1 MNGVLYSKFL
11 KSERLAA
18 NLTVRRLRRSSAC
31 RSEVKSI
38 KGAKLLRS
46 FTVLR
51 SRFSSNR
58 WIQASAWIICA
69 LSIVIFSIG
78 FLLSNAQ
85 TSVAEDEIS
94 QTTLNANAI
103 QSIRDEIKK
112 LEAQKLPAETAE
124 GQVADVADLR
134 ARLVK
139 LEAKVFSPADDL
151 KKEIKKIK
159 IKKVGESVC
168 HRTPDL
174 GVWEKIKKGL
184 GLVDDP
190 NPLTNTCSAE
200 KISSTVAKVS
210 SIIDQSP
217 QISSLETAQE
227 ISPQCGPC
235 VTNNQCVDGLSCVPL
250 EESSFLDRLF
260 SLLGLFLLVGIAI
273 AMSSNRRKINWQL
286 VGVGIALQVVF
297 GFVILG
303 PGRPVFDWLSK
314 GVTALLGFTN
324 AGSGFLFNSFV
335 TGKTEIG
342 LINFTFAVLPTIIFF
357 SAFMTVLYHLG
368 VMQWVVK
375 GFALVMQK
383 GMRISGAESLSA
395 AANIFVGQTEAPLV
409 IKPYVNKMTMSEL
422 MTVMT
427 GGFAT
432 VAGGVFAIYVGMLE
446 PMFPEI
452 AGHLLTASVMS
463 APAALVIGKIMIPE
477 TEVPETMGN
486 IEMSGEK
493 EDVNVLDAASRGAA
507 EGLKLALN
515 VAAMLLAFLAL
526 LALVDAM
533 IGAIQFWAETPL
545 KLQEILGVPFGW
557 LAFTM
562 GVPWEDAPKIGELF
576 AVKMIVNELVAYAEL
591 QSMLQSGVQLSD
603 RSIIIATYALCGF
616 ANFGSIGIQLGGIG
630 GIAPDRKAD
639 LAKIAFRAMI
649 AGTIAAFMT
658 GTIAGIL
665 I

>member
-1 MNGVLYSKFL
+1 M
-11 KSERLAA
+11 
-18 NLTVRRLRRSSAC
+18 
-31 RSEVKSI
+31 
-38 KGAKLLRS
+38 
-46 FTVLR
+46 LR

-58 WIQASAWIICA
+58 WFQAAAWIICA
-69 LSIVIFSIG
+69 LSIAIFSLG
-78 FLLSNAQ
+78 FILTNAQ
-85 TSVAEDEIS
+85 DSVAEDEIN
-94 QTTLNANAI
+94 QQTLNTNAI
-103 QSIRDEIKK
+103 QSIRTQLRELEEKK
-112 LEAQKLPAETAE
+112 HPTESAAVTELKT
-124 GQVADVADLR
+124 
-134 ARLVK
+134 RLSK
-139 LEAKVFSPADDL
+139 LEAKVFVPE
-151 KKEIKKIK
+151 KKIEVKKIK
-159 IKKVGESVC
+159 VKKVGSEKSSV
-168 HRTPDL
+168 
-174 GVWEKIKKGL
+174 
-184 GLVDDP
+184 
-190 NPLTNTCSAE
+190 
-200 KISSTVAKVS
+200 
-210 SIIDQSP
+210 
-217 QISSLETAQE
+217 
-227 ISPQCGPC
+227 
-235 VTNNQCVDGLSCVPL
+235 
-250 EESSFLDRLF
+250 FDRLI
-260 SLLGLFLLVGIAI
+260 SLFGLFLLVGIAV
-273 AMSSNRRKINWQL
+273 AMSNNRRKINWKL
-286 VGVGIALQVVF
+286 VGVGITLQIVF

-303 PGRPVFDWLSK
+303 PGRGVFDTLSQ

-357 SAFMTVLYHLG
+357 SSFMTVLYHMG

-409 IKPYVNKMTMSEL
+409 IKPYVSEMTMSEL

-477 TEVPETMGN
+477 TEEPVTMGN

-526 LALVDAM
+526 LALVDAIIM
-533 IGAIQFWAETPL
+533 WLQFWAETPM
-545 KLQEILGVPFGW
+545 KLQQILGVPFGW
-557 LAFTM
+557 LAWTM

-576 AVKMIVNELVAYAEL
+576 AVKMIVNELVAYSEL
-591 QSMLQSGVQLSD
+591 QKMLQSGVQLSD

-630 GIAPDRKAD
+630 GIAPERKGD
-639 LAKIAFRAMI
+639 LAKIALRAMI

-658 GTIAGIL
+658 ATIAGIL

>member
-1 MNGVLYSKFL
+1 M
-11 KSERLAA
+11 
-18 NLTVRRLRRSSAC
+18 
-31 RSEVKSI
+31 
-38 KGAKLLRS
+38 
-46 FTVLR
+46 LR

-58 WIQASAWIICA
+58 WVQAAAWIVCA
-69 LSIVIFSIG
+69 LSIAIFSIG
-78 FLLSNAQ
+78 FIVSNEQ

-94 QTTLNANAI
+94 QSTLNANAI
-103 QSIRDEIKK
+103 QSIREEIKR
-112 LEAQKLPAETAE
+112 LEKQPLPVDTAQA
-124 GQVADVADLR
+124 QVAAVADLKS
-134 ARLVK
+134 RLTK
-139 LEAKVFSPADDL
+139 LETKVFPPVA

-159 IKKVGESVC
+159 IKKVGN
-168 HRTPDL
+168 
-174 GVWEKIKKGL
+174 EK
-184 GLVDDP
+184 
-190 NPLTNTCSAE
+190 
-200 KISSTVAKVS
+200 
-210 SIIDQSP
+210 
-217 QISSLETAQE
+217 
-227 ISPQCGPC
+227 
-235 VTNNQCVDGLSCVPL
+235 
-250 EESSFLDRLF
+250 SSFMDRLI
-260 SLLGLFLLVGIAI
+260 SLFGLFLLVGIAV
-273 AMSSNRRKINWQL
+273 AMSNNRRKINWKL
-286 VGVGIALQVVF
+286 VGVGITLQIIF
-297 GFVILG
+297 GFLILG

-314 GVTALLGFTN
+314 GVTSLLGFTN

-357 SAFMTVLYHLG
+357 SALMTVLYHLG
-368 VMQWVVK
+368 IMQWVVK
-375 GFALVMQK
+375 GFAMVMQK

-409 IKPYVNKMTMSEL
+409 IKPYVSEMTMSEL

-477 TEVPETMGN
+477 TEEPVTMGTAD
-486 IEMSGEK
+486 MKGET

-515 VAAMLLAFLAL
+515 VAAMLLAFLAIL
-526 LALVDAM
+526 AM
-533 IGAIQFWAETPL
+533 IDAGIGALQVWTDTPL
-545 KLQEILGVPFGW
+545 KLQEIFGVPFGV
-557 LAFTM
+557 LAWTM

-576 AVKMIVNELVAYAEL
+576 AVKMLVNELVAYSEL
-591 QSMLQSGVQLSD
+591 QKMLQSGVQLSD

-630 GIAPDRKAD
+630 GIAPERKAD